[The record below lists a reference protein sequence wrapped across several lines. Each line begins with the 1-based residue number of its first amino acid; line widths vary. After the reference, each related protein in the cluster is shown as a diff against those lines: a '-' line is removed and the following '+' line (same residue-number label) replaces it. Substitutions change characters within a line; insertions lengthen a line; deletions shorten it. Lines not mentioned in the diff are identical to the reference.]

1 MRTVLIVIGL
11 VAAAAVVATGIGR
24 WRHAAALARLQQRVL
39 QAPAGARLAAAPEWA
54 ALPPPVAR
62 YLQWALGSR
71 PDAPAGIEIEQAGE
85 LRTDENVGRWLRF
98 HALQVVSPAGCGF
111 VWNAKVVL
119 APLLHVRVVDSLV
132 GGRAA
137 GRVLLQSALAVADA
151 GDEPEL
157 NAGALHRLLAEAVW
171 FPWLL
176 LPGEHL
182 QWQAIDAQRARATLT
197 CGGLSVALEFRF
209 GADGEVV
216 AIHTPARWGR
226 FGGRYEQ
233 VPWQGHFARYE
244 ERAGVRV
251 PLEGEVGWWRA
262 GQLQLVW
269 RGQVLGYRLIELQ
282 RAQPPSG

>member
-1 MRTVLIVIGL
+1 MRTAFVVLGL
-11 VAAAAVVATGIGR
+11 VVVAVGVAAGIGR
-24 WRHAAALARLQQRVL
+24 WRHAAALARLQQQLFDSPTSVHF
-39 QAPAGARLAAAPEWA
+39 AAAPDWA

-71 PDAPAGIEIEQAGE
+71 IGAPAGVEIEQAGE
-85 LRTDENVGRWLRF
+85 LRTDETVERWLRF
-98 HALQVVSPAGCGF
+98 RAVQVVSPAGCGF
-111 VWNAKVVL
+111 VWNAKVALV
-119 APLLHVRVVDSLV
+119 PLLHVRVVDSLV

-197 CGGLSVALEFRF
+197 CGALSVALEFRF
-209 GADGEVV
+209 RPNGEVA

-233 VPWQGHFARYE
+233 VPWQGHFAHYE
-244 ERAGVRV
+244 ERAGMRV
-251 PLEGEVGWWRA
+251 PLEGEVGWWRD

-269 RGQVLGYRLIELQ
+269 RGRVLGYRLIPQ
-282 RAQPPSG
+282 RAGT